1 MAIVEVFKRG
11 QIIPKRLG
19 MQFVSVHKKARHN
32 VTFGADVEVTNY
44 GHTLEIRALSD
55 GVCIR
60 VARIP
65 KRKRHNGTLQPSP
78 LTVSFIKFIGD
89 TQTSMEIKQ
98 SVDYKEC

>member
-44 GHTLEIRALSD
+44 GHTLEMRALSD
-55 GVCIR
+55 GACIR
-60 VARIP
+60 AVPIP
-65 KRKRHNGTLQPSP
+65 KRKRNNGTLQPSL
-78 LTVSFIKFIGD
+78 LTISFIRFIGAK
-89 TQTSMEIKQ
+89 QAIKLGKQ
-98 SVDYKEC
+98 P